1 MSKPDVSIALRR
13 FGLGARPGDAQ
24 RIASDPRGFVQA
36 QIKDPAVALL
46 VGSGLRAS
54 STIFAE
60 VIDARMTKAIVTALQ
75 SPAKPGE
82 AATAGKPTAADDT
95 MAKPAPVQPKVT
107 GAQATIR
114 DALSEDLTARATRA
128 VQTETP
134 LVERLVYFWSN
145 HFAVS
150 ALKGGPVRAIA
161 GAYERE
167 AIRPFVLGRF
177 GDMLKAVEQHPAM
190 LIYLDNQ
197 LSIGPGS
204 PAGRN
209 RGRGLNENLAREI
222 LELHTLGVNGGYT
235 QTDVTNL
242 ARLLTGWTVGAA
254 GQEWIEPGRFLFTPN
269 RHEPGQWPLLGKN
282 YGGRGQISGE
292 EALADLARHPS
303 TARHIALKLAIHFVS
318 DKPAPELVAK
328 LEAAFKSSDGDLGHV
343 TRTLLT
349 ADDAW
354 SAPPRKMMPPFE
366 FATALARGM
375 TFKTPPKPQEL
386 IRLAGVLGQPT
397 WQPQSPKGWP
407 DADDAWLGPS
417 GLKERLRI
425 AEQAARTAA
434 PGLDPRAL
442 ADDLIGP
449 ALSERTRQAIA
460 RAESREQ
467 GFELLIMSP
476 EFQRR

>member
-1 MSKPDVSIALRR
+1 MPKADVSIALRR
-13 FGLGARPGDAQ
+13 FGLGARPGESQ
-24 RIASDPRGFVQA
+24 RIASDPRGFVHA
-36 QIKDPAVALL
+36 QIKDPAAAQL
-46 VGSGLRAS
+46 SGPDLRPS
-54 STIFAE
+54 QVIFAE
-60 VIDARMTKAIVTALQ
+60 VIDARMTKAIVTAMQ
-75 SPAKPGE
+75 APAKTAE
-82 AATAGKPTAADDT
+82 AAPPGKPVSAADP
-95 MAKPAPVQPKVT
+95 MPAAMPKVT

-114 DALSEDLTARATRA
+114 DALSEDLAARATRA
-128 VQTETP
+128 MQTETP
-134 LVERLVYFWSN
+134 LLERLVYFWSN

-150 ALKGGPVRAIA
+150 ALKGGPMRAIA

-167 AIRPFVLGRF
+167 AIRPHVLGRF

-197 LSIGPGS
+197 ISIGPGS

-222 LELHTLGVNGGYT
+222 LELHTLGVDGGYT

-254 GQEWIEPGRFLFTPN
+254 GQDWIEPGRFLFTPN
-269 RHEPGQWPLLGKN
+269 RHEPGQWPLLGKS

-292 EALADLARHPS
+292 DALADLARHPA
-303 TARHIALKLAIHFVS
+303 TARHIARKLAVYFVS

-328 LEAAFKSSDGDLGHV
+328 LEAAYKTSDGDLGHV
-343 TRTLLT
+343 TKALLV
-349 ADDAW
+349 AEEAW
-354 SAPPRKMMPPFE
+354 SAPPRKMTPPFD
-366 FATALARGM
+366 FATALARGL
-375 TFKTPPKPQEL
+375 TFKTPPKAQEL

-417 GLKERLRI
+417 GVKERLRI
-425 AEQAARTAA
+425 AEQAARTVA
-434 PGLDPRAL
+434 PGLDPRGL
-442 ADDLIGP
+442 ADDLLGP
-449 ALSERTRQAIA
+449 DLSERTRQAIA

-467 GFELLIMSP
+467 GFELMIMSP